1 MKKEIHISYQN
12 KSHDLGKI
20 QIPGSKSESNRAL
33 LINALCENPGIIKN
47 LSSAR
52 DTQLMQALVNS
63 NEEEINV
70 MDAGTVMRFLTTYF
84 ALTNQTKLM
93 TGTARMQER
102 PIKLLVDAL
111 RTIGVAIEY
120 QSNEG
125 YPPHQIIGFNKQQ
138 ANEITI
144 DGSISSQY
152 LSALLM
158 LAPTLEQGLTL
169 KVENGATSKPYL
181 LMTIELMKHFGVN
194 VEIGKEQYRVE
205 KSSYT
210 FKDFTVEPDWSSA
223 SYWYSIFVLSGAEK
237 LELLGYRANSLQ
249 GDSALVKLMEPFGVK
264 TTFNENGALLTK
276 QKEQLPSSINFINNP
291 DLAQTFAVIC
301 ATKEHSCIF
310 TGLHT
315 LKIKETDRIEA
326 IKNELQKFGADFIEE
341 GEQWTVIPPTGN
353 WIENTVSI
361 NTYHDHRMAMAF
373 APLACV
379 IPSVII
385 EAPEVVNKSY
395 PSYWNDLT
403 IAGFNIEA
411 PK

>member
-1 MKKEIHISYQN
+1 LKKEIHISYQH
-12 KSHDLGKI
+12 KSTDLGKI

-33 LINALCENPGIIKN
+33 LINALCNTPGEIKN

-52 DTQLMQALVNS
+52 DTQLMQALLNS
-63 NEEEINV
+63 KEDKINV

-84 ALTNQTKLM
+84 ALTRQTKLM

-111 RTIGVAIEY
+111 RTLGVNIDY
-120 QSNEG
+120 KNEDG
-125 YPPHQIIGFNKQQ
+125 YPPHQIIGFNKQKSN
-138 ANEITI
+138 AVSI

-194 VEIGKEQYRVE
+194 VEIETDQYSIV
-205 KSSYT
+205 KSTYT
-210 FKDFTVEPDWSSA
+210 FKEFTVEPDWSSA
-223 SYWYSIFVLSGAEK
+223 SYWYSIFVLSRAER
-237 LELLGYRANSLQ
+237 LELLGYRDNSLQ

-264 TTFNENGALLTK
+264 TTFNKNGALLTK
-276 QKEQLPSSINFINNP
+276 QKEQLPTSINFINNP

-301 ATKEHSCIF
+301 AAKEHKCIF

-315 LKIKETDRIEA
+315 LKIKETDRIMA
-326 IKNELQKFGADFIEE
+326 IKNELQKFGADFIED

-353 WIENTVSI
+353 WKENTVSI

-379 IPSVII
+379 MPSIII

-395 PSYWNDLT
+395 PSYWSDLALT
-403 IAGFNIEA
+403 GFNIDN
-411 PK
+411 